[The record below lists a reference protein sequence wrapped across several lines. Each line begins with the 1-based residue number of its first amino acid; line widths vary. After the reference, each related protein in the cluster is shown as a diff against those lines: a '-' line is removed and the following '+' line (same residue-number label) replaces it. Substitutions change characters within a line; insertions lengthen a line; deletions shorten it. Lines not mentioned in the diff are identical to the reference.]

1 MMDEL
6 DLLKKDWKKQDAKF
20 QQYSESDLYQM
31 IRKKSTS
38 IVKWI
43 FIISVLELLFWI
55 GMSIY
60 MKNTSLIEEFK
71 AFDQFN
77 YLMYSEIL
85 SYTIIVF
92 FVYLFYKNYRKINT
106 VTSVKELISSILK
119 TRKTVQNYVKT
130 IIVFTLIST
139 FVVLFIQLNFD
150 EKLIELGQKMEESGA
165 NTLFY
170 IIYIGTTLIFI
181 ALMIVLIWLFYKIIY
196 GILLK
201 RLSKNYD
208 ELKKIDL

>member
-55 GMSIY
+55 GISVY
-60 MKNTSLIEEFK
+60 MKNTNMIEEFK
-71 AFDQFN
+71 TFDKFN
-77 YLMYSEIL
+77 YLMYSEIF
-85 SYTIIVF
+85 SYAIIII
-92 FVYLFYKNYRKINT
+92 FVYLFYKNYRKINNS
-106 VTSVKELISSILK
+106 TSVKDLISSILK
-119 TRKTVQNYVKT
+119 TRKTVQNYVKIIIIYTFVST
-130 IIVFTLIST
+130 II
-139 FVVLFIQLNFD
+139 VLFIQLNYD
-150 EKLIELGQKMEESGA
+150 DKVVALSQEMAENGTNA
-165 NTLFY
+165 LFY
-170 IIYIGTTLIFI
+170 IIYIGITLLFLGI
-181 ALMIVLIWLFYKIIY
+181 MIVLIWLFYRLIY